1 MSDREQKTI
10 VIRFALKIEV
20 NGNHVEI
27 SQEPLQLEEQR
38 QHKRTRS
45 RSRSASKQ
53 ATSFDPHRVGGKD
66 PAHLYKLGL
75 CKPPPPTEESGSSP
89 DSSSCSED
97 SQTGDK

>member
-1 MSDREQKTI
+1 MSDRDQKTI
-10 VIRFALKIEV
+10 LIRFALKIEV

-27 SQEPLQLEEQR
+27 SQEPFQLEEQHQR
-38 QHKRTRS
+38 KRA

-75 CKPPPPTEESGSSP
+75 CNPPPPSEESGSSS
-89 DSSSCSED
+89 DSSSSED
-97 SQTGDK
+97 SQVGDK